1 MTFGYNKLSKKLGL
15 FRSFTGFSQSEFDD
29 ILYGKIE
36 VGGYDEFEMGR
47 IG

>member
-1 MTFGYNKLSKKLGL
+1 MTFSYNKLSKKLGL

-36 VGGYDEFEMGR
+36 VGGYE
-47 IG
+47 